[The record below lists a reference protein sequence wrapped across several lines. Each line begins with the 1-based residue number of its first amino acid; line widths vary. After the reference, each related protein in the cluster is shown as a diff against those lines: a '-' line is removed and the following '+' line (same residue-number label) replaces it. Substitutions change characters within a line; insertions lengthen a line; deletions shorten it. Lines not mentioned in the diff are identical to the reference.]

1 EALPLSSSGKVDTKA
16 LPTPDMHSQSSVA
29 VVAPRDALEL
39 QLTRLWEEVLGVQ
52 PVGVRSNFF
61 ELGGHSL
68 LAVRLMAHVRE
79 ATGRELPLATLFRA
93 PTVEL
98 LAALLRQD
106 SSLPWSPLVPLGGGG
121 DKTPLFL
128 VHPVGG
134 NVFSYTELARQLG
147 SERPIFGLQAQG
159 LDGLSAPL
167 SSVEEMAALYVETIR
182 SVQPSGPYLLGGWS
196 MGGVIAYEMASQLR
210 QRGEEV
216 ELVALIDSYVPHGE
230 ALPELTPAEAAV
242 LFTQDMLGTFGA
254 QLLPELGQ
262 LDALE
267 PEAVLARVLE
277 VGERSGALPP
287 GVGLEQLRTLLRVF
301 EHNLRASQ
309 RYTARPSA
317 QRLLL
322 LKAGEV
328 TGPPE
333 DGGWTAV
340 SGGNLE
346 RHVLPGNHHSLL
358 RTPLV
363 HQVAEHL
370 RNALASGPNAAVA
383 SGRSDS

>member
-1 EALPLSSSGKVDTKA
+1 
-16 LPTPDMHSQSSVA
+16 
-29 VVAPRDALEL
+29 
-39 QLTRLWEEVLGVQ
+39 VLGIQ
-52 PVGVRSNFF
+52 PVGVRGNFF

-68 LAVRLMAHVRE
+68 LAVRLMARVRE

-98 LAALLRQD
+98 LAALLRQE
-106 SSLPWSPLVPLGGGG
+106 SPLPWSPLVPLNGGGE
-121 DKTPLFL
+121 KTPLFL

-134 NVFSYTELARQLG
+134 NVFSYMELARQLG
-147 SERPIFGLQAQG
+147 SERPVFGLQAQG
-159 LDGLSAPL
+159 LDGHSAPL
-167 SSVEEMAALYVETIR
+167 SSVEEMAALYVEAIR

-216 ELVALIDSYVPHGE
+216 ELVALIDSYVARRE
-230 ALPELTPAEAAV
+230 ALPELKPAEAAA
-242 LFTQDMLGTFGA
+242 LFLGDLLGTFGA
-254 QLLPELGQ
+254 EPMPEWEQLE
-262 LDALE
+262 ALE
-267 PEAVLARVLE
+267 PDAVLARVLE
-277 VGERSGALPP
+277 AGERSGALPP

-301 EHNLRASQ
+301 ESNLRASQ

-328 TGPPE
+328 TGQPE

-340 SGGNLE
+340 GGSGLE
-346 RHVLPGNHHSLL
+346 RHVLPGNHHELL

-363 HQVAEHL
+363 QRVAEHL
-370 RNALASGPNAAVA
+370 REALAPAPRRALQP
-383 SGRSDS
+383 